1 MFQQN
6 RDETRQVF
14 FTVWQKALDGLPM
27 EPMEMI
33 IADVIKL
40 HPEYHSLLND
50 KEENIASNYSI
61 EQGKTNPFLHMGL
74 HIALREQVASN
85 RPSGI
90 NELYQELYNQ
100 FDTEH
105 DLEHAM
111 IDCLAESLWKAQQLQ
126 SMPDEVQYI
135 ENLRRLKKS

>member
-1 MFQQN
+1 MLQHN

-14 FTVWQKALDGLPM
+14 FSVWQKVAKGLPM

-40 HPEYHSLLND
+40 HPEYHALLNEQED
-50 KEENIASNYSI
+50 NIAVDYSV

-85 RPSGI
+85 RPAGI
-90 NELYQELYNQ
+90 NALYKELYTQY
-100 FDTEH
+100 DSEH

-111 IDCLAESLWKAQQLQ
+111 IDCLAESLWLAQQRQ
-126 SMPDEVQYI
+126 TMPDELHYM
-135 ENLRRLKKS
+135 ENLKRLKKS